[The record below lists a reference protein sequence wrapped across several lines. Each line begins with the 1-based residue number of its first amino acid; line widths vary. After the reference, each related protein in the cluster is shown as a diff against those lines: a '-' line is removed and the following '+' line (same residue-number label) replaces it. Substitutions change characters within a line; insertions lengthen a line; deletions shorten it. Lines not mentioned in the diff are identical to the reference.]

1 MPYFLYPFVVLEKKS
16 VFKTV
21 YALIVYSIVRQSLDT
36 VFKIRLYVAKLFDF
50 LKLIFLNI
58 LNYLL
63 NNFQSYL
70 FKFFTK
76 YIKLLSLRNV
86 FN

>member
-21 YALIVYSIVRQSLDT
+21 YVLLVYSIVRQSVDT
-36 VFKIRLYVAKLFDF
+36 VFKIRLYIAKLFDF
-50 LKLIFLNI
+50 LKLIFFNV

-70 FKFFTK
+70 FNFFTK
-76 YIKLLSLRNV
+76 YSKLLLLRNV

>member
-21 YALIVYSIVRQSLDT
+21 YVLIVYSIVCQSVDT

-50 LKLIFLNI
+50 
-58 LNYLL
+58 
-63 NNFQSYL
+63 
-70 FKFFTK
+70 
-76 YIKLLSLRNV
+76 
-86 FN
+86 